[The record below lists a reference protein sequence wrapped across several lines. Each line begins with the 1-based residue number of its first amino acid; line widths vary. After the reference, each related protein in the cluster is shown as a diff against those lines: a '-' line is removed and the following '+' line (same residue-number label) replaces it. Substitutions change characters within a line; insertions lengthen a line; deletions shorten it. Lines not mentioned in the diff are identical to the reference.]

1 MKNKLF
7 RDLVLIMLSI
17 FLLTFLL
24 SVYFFEI
31 NVKEYFVPVIALVTL
46 FLVLIPI
53 SANILSHNIIGKSL
67 GPLSAFLEYVTEILL
82 RDNYD
87 ESKLDMKLE
96 KEVLDYLVTYGHN
109 SKDVKDALDKV
120 KQAQTLR
127 KDFSANVT
135 HELKSP
141 LTSINGYA
149 EMIASGIATHEES
162 QRFAE
167 IINQQGNRLLKMI
180 DETIQLSKFDNNYV
194 KTERFTQFEISKL
207 ILESLSSIEQFAK
220 KRKVE
225 LIYEPKSIQF
235 YGNEKLIEDLI
246 RNLTSN
252 GVKYSKP
259 TGGFLKIDTS
269 EDLESITLKF
279 SDNGIGIDEES
290 QKRVFERFYVVNKSR
305 DSKTGTGL
313 GLSLVKNITHMH
325 KGIINLQSELGK
337 GSIFTITLPKL
348 SEKDYL

>member
-1 MKNKLF
+1 M
-7 RDLVLIMLSI
+7 
-17 FLLTFLL
+17 
-24 SVYFFEI
+24 
-31 NVKEYFVPVIALVTL
+31 
-46 FLVLIPI
+46 
-53 SANILSHNIIGKSL
+53 
-67 GPLSAFLEYVTEILL
+67 
-82 RDNYD
+82 
-87 ESKLDMKLE
+87 
-96 KEVLDYLVTYGHN
+96 
-109 SKDVKDALDKV
+109 
-120 KQAQTLR
+120 
-127 KDFSANVT
+127 
-135 HELKSP
+135 
-141 LTSINGYA
+141 
-149 EMIASGIATHEES
+149 
-162 QRFAE
+162 
-167 IINQQGNRLLKMI
+167 
-180 DETIQLSKFDNNYV
+180 
-194 KTERFTQFEISKL
+194 
-207 ILESLSSIEQFAK
+207 
-220 KRKVE
+220 
-225 LIYEPKSIQF
+225 
-235 YGNEKLIEDLI
+235 I